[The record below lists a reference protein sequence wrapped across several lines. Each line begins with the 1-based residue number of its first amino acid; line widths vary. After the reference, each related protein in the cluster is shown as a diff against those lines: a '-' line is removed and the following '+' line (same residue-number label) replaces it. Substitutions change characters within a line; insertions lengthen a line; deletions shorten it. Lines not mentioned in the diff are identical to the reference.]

1 MVTHYRIKTAEF
13 DTTFE
18 MGKSFAFSIIFHTII
33 IAALLFSP
41 GLLSEKKRIYFES
54 YNVRLVELPKKEK
67 VIQDS
72 IQNTAVMPAEPVPP
86 PPPPLPAIEEPVKP
100 PEPVIAK
107 PEEIKT
113 APAKKK
119 QKSKKKESVSAKKK
133 KEAEPI
139 TASGKTEETVEKHE
153 KAYIPPSV
161 QSPLSIKKTDEP
173 RKTFGLLRGET
184 VASISPPVGD
194 ISLDT
199 KEFPYGWY
207 LTGITN
213 KIENRWSTLEVEI
226 LSGEIKKVIIKFKI
240 LRNGRIERAEIEKSS
255 GFTPFDNSA
264 LRAVL
269 SSAPLPPLP
278 KDFGE
283 DHLVIHFGFEYKKNE

>member
-1 MVTHYRIKTAEF
+1 MVSHYRIKTVEF
-13 DTTFE
+13 DTPLET
-18 MGKSFAFSIIFHTII
+18 GKSFIFSLIFHLLII
-33 IAALLFSP
+33 GILLFSP
-41 GLLSEKKRIYFES
+41 GLLSEKKRS
-54 YNVRLVELPKKEK
+54 YVTSYKVTLVELPKREK
-67 VIQDS
+67 AVQSQIQD
-72 IQNTAVMPAEPVPP
+72 IAAAPVEPVIIPQ
-86 PPPPLPAIEEPVKP
+86 PAPVIEEPVKP
-100 PEPVIAK
+100 PEPVITK

-113 APAKKK
+113 TPAKKK
-119 QKSKKKESVSAKKK
+119 QKHLKEKTKKKEKESVKKK
-133 KEAEPI
+133 KEAEPMPS
-139 TASGKTEETVEKHE
+139 AKKPEE
-153 KAYIPPSV
+153 AYIPPTV

-173 RKTFGLLRGET
+173 SKTFGLLQGEA

-199 KEFPYGWY
+199 KEFPYEWY
-207 LTGITN
+207 IIGIKN

-240 LRNGRIERAEIEKSS
+240 LRNGRIERAEIERSS

-283 DHLVIHFGFEYKKNE
+283 DYLVIHFGFEYKKNG